1 VGIQERGNGFVG
13 GASLEGL
20 ADVRVFDPLPV
31 KEEVVER
38 AIRVVITDLA
48 GDVGAGLVGQA

>member
-1 VGIQERGNGFVG
+1 MAQK
-13 GASLEGL
+13 ASWSL
-20 ADVRVFDPLPV
+20 DPLPV

-38 AIRVVITDLA
+38 AIGVVVANLA